1 MDIAVF
7 LVLVGLRGGDG
18 KTNIAV
24 KLHHGQFCHL
34 LHGRMALLDTDEEIY
49 IGLFR
54 TMDDEVITFKA
65 TVCDDERL
73 IREGVSL
80 QHFHQRTDFV
90 FLWLQLNDDIGK
102 CAVENI
108 MPRGSVELI
117 HPFGDTVVLDEGRRG
132 GIAGKIDRRTIYR

>member
-1 MDIAVF
+1 MGSEMCIRD
-7 LVLVGLRGGDG
+7 R
-18 KTNIAV
+18 
-24 KLHHGQFCHL
+24 
-34 LHGRMALLDTDEEIY
+34 LDTDEEIY
-49 IGLFR
+49 IELFR
-54 TMDDEVITFKA
+54 TMGDEVITFKA
-65 TVCDDERL
+65 AVCDDERL
-73 IREGVSL
+73 LREGVSL

-108 MPRGSVELI
+108 MQRGSVELI

>member
-65 TVCDDERL
+65 TVCDD
-73 IREGVSL
+73 
-80 QHFHQRTDFV
+80 
-90 FLWLQLNDDIGK
+90 
-102 CAVENI
+102 
-108 MPRGSVELI
+108 
-117 HPFGDTVVLDEGRRG
+117 
-132 GIAGKIDRRTIYR
+132 

>member
-18 KTNIAV
+18 KTDLAV
-24 KLHHGQFCHL
+24 KFHHRQFCHL
-34 LHGRMALLDTDEEIY
+34 PHGGMALLGTDEKIHIWLFKT
-49 IGLFR
+49 IGY
-54 TMDDEVITFKA
+54 EVITFKA
-65 TVCDDERL
+65 TICDDECFL
-73 IREGVSL
+73 WEGVSL

-90 FLWLQLNDDIGK
+90 FPWLQLNDDIGK

-108 MPRGSVELI
+108 MQRGSVELI
-117 HPFGDTVVLDEGRRG
+117 HPFGETVVLDEGRRG

>member
-18 KTNIAV
+18 KTNIAI

-49 IGLFR
+49 IELFR
-54 TMDDEVITFKA
+54 TMGDEVIIFKA
-65 TVCDDERL
+65 AVCDDERL
-73 IREGVSL
+73 LREGVSL

-108 MPRGSVELI
+108 MQRGSVELI
-117 HPFGDTVVLDEGRRG
+117 HPFGDTVVLDEGRHG